1 MNLVLIYFA
10 IKYKGY
16 FHDIYN
22 AIKKKEFI
30 QMEELEKIGE
40 DLSSGKIKAIT
51 IIDED
56 YPEPLKEINQPPFVL
71 FYEGNKELLKEKLI
85 MLTGDF
91 SNENINKFINESA
104 FELSKNYTL
113 VSNFSK
119 GLDEKI
125 IDNLIK
131 NNQNLILIS
140 SNGLTNPYFGKNINE
155 LKFNKDKYLIISEYP
170 ENVNLNHKRLIQRNR
185 ISIGL
190 SEALIIASSYKE
202 SKISNLVS
210 CALEQGKD
218 IFCFP
223 GLQSENDGNN
233 LLIRDGAKMITSI
246 KNKI

>member
-56 YPEPLKEINQPPFVL
+56 YPEPLKQINQPPFVL

-233 LLIRDGAKMITSI
+233 LLIRDGAKMITTI

>member
-56 YPEPLKEINQPPFVL
+56 YPEPLKQINQPPFVL

-125 IDNLIK
+125 IDNL
-131 NNQNLILIS
+131 
-140 SNGLTNPYFGKNINE
+140 T
-155 LKFNKDKYLIISEYP
+155 KF
-170 ENVNLNHKRLIQRNR
+170 
-185 ISIGL
+185 
-190 SEALIIASSYKE
+190 
-202 SKISNLVS
+202 
-210 CALEQGKD
+210 
-218 IFCFP
+218 
-223 GLQSENDGNN
+223 
-233 LLIRDGAKMITSI
+233 
-246 KNKI
+246 

>member
-56 YPEPLKEINQPPFVL
+56 YPEPLKQINQPPFVL

>member
-56 YPEPLKEINQPPFVL
+56 YPETLKQINQPPFVL

>member
-56 YPEPLKEINQPPFVL
+56 YPEPLKQINQPPFVL

-233 LLIRDGAKMITSI
+233 LLIRDVANMISSL
-246 KNKI
+246 

>member
-56 YPEPLKEINQPPFVL
+56 YPEPLKQINQPPFVL

-140 SNGLTNPYFGKNINE
+140 SNGLINPYFGKNINE

-246 KNKI
+246 KNKT

>member
-56 YPEPLKEINQPPFVL
+56 YPEPLKQINQPPFVL

-140 SNGLTNPYFGKNINE
+140 SNGLTNSYFGKNINE

>member
-56 YPEPLKEINQPPFVL
+56 YPEPLKQINQPPFVL

-202 SKISNLVS
+202 SQISNLVS

>member
-56 YPEPLKEINQPPFVL
+56 YPEPLKQINQPPFVL

-140 SNGLTNPYFGKNINE
+140 SNSLTNPYFGKNINE

>member
-56 YPEPLKEINQPPFVL
+56 YPEPLKQINQPPFVL

-125 IDNLIK
+125 IDNLIE

>member
-1 MNLVLIYFA
+1 MNIVLIYFA

-56 YPEPLKEINQPPFVL
+56 YPEPLKQINQPPFVL

>member
-56 YPEPLKEINQPPFVL
+56 YPEPLKQINQPPFVL

-223 GLQSENDGNN
+223 GFQSENDGNN

>member
-1 MNLVLIYFA
+1 MNIVLIYFA

-56 YPEPLKEINQPPFVL
+56 YPEPLKQINQPPFVL

-246 KNKI
+246 KNKT

>member
-56 YPEPLKEINQPPFVL
+56 YPEPLKQINQPPFVL

-140 SNGLTNPYFGKNINE
+140 SNGLANPYFGKNINE

>member
-56 YPEPLKEINQPPFVL
+56 YPEPLKQINQPPFVL

-140 SNGLTNPYFGKNINE
+140 SNGLINPYFGKNINE

>member
-56 YPEPLKEINQPPFVL
+56 YPEPLKQINQPPFVL

-140 SNGLTNPYFGKNINE
+140 SNCLTNPYFGKNINE

>member
-40 DLSSGKIKAIT
+40 DLSSGKIRAIT

-56 YPEPLKEINQPPFVL
+56 YPEPLKQINQPPFVL

-246 KNKI
+246 KNKT

>member
-140 SNGLTNPYFGKNINE
+140 SNGLANPYFGKNINE

>member
-22 AIKKKEFI
+22 AIKTKEFI
-30 QMEELEKIGE
+30 QLEELEKIGE
-40 DLSSGKIKAIT
+40 QLNTEKIKAIT

-56 YPEPLKEINQPPFVL
+56 YPESLKQINQPPFVL
-71 FYEGNKELLKEKLI
+71 FYEGNKKLLKEKLI

-91 SNENINKFINESA
+91 SNENISRFINESII
-104 FELSKNYTL
+104 ELSKNYTL

-119 GLDEKI
+119 GLDEDI
-125 IDNLIK
+125 IDNLVK
-131 NNQNLILIS
+131 NNQNLMLIS
-140 SNGLTNPYFGKNINE
+140 SNGLVNPYFGKNIKE
-155 LKFNKDKYLIISEYP
+155 LNFDKNKYLILSEYP
-170 ENVNLNHKRLIQRNR
+170 ANVNLNYKRLIQRNR

-190 SEALIIASSYKE
+190 SEALIIASSYKD
-202 SKISNLVS
+202 SKILNLVS

-223 GLQSENDGNN
+223 GLQNDNDGNN
-233 LLIRDGAKMITSI
+233 LLISDGAKMITSI
-246 KNKI
+246 KNKN

>member
-56 YPEPLKEINQPPFVL
+56 YPEPLKQINQPPFVL

-140 SNGLTNPYFGKNINE
+140 SNGLTNPYFGKNIHE

>member
-56 YPEPLKEINQPPFVL
+56 YPEPLKQINQPPFVL

-104 FELSKNYTL
+104 FALSKNYTL

-223 GLQSENDGNN
+223 GLQNENDGNN

>member
-56 YPEPLKEINQPPFVL
+56 YPEPLKQINQPPFVL

-233 LLIRDGAKMITSI
+233 LLRRDGAKMITSI

>member
-1 MNLVLIYFA
+1 MI
-10 IKYKGY
+10 
-16 FHDIYN
+16 
-22 AIKKKEFI
+22 
-30 QMEELEKIGE
+30 ELEKIGE

-56 YPEPLKEINQPPFVL
+56 YPEPLKQINQPPFVL

>member
-56 YPEPLKEINQPPFVL
+56 YPEPLKQINQPPFVL

-140 SNGLTNPYFGKNINE
+140 SNGITNPYFGKNINE

>member
-56 YPEPLKEINQPPFVL
+56 YPETLKQINQPPFVL

-233 LLIRDGAKMITSI
+233 LLIRDGAEMITSI

>member
-56 YPEPLKEINQPPFVL
+56 YPEPLKQINQPPFVL

-246 KNKI
+246 KNKT

>member
-56 YPEPLKEINQPPFVL
+56 YPEPLKQNNQPPFVL

-91 SNENINKFINESA
+91 SNEYINKFINESA

>member
-40 DLSSGKIKAIT
+40 DLSTGKIKAIT

-56 YPEPLKEINQPPFVL
+56 YPEPLKQINQPPFVL

>member
-1 MNLVLIYFA
+1 MYLIA
-10 IKYKGY
+10 
-16 FHDIYN
+16 
-22 AIKKKEFI
+22 
-30 QMEELEKIGE
+30 
-40 DLSSGKIKAIT
+40 
-51 IIDED
+51 
-56 YPEPLKEINQPPFVL
+56 
-71 FYEGNKELLKEKLI
+71 
-85 MLTGDF
+85 
-91 SNENINKFINESA
+91 
-104 FELSKNYTL
+104 
-113 VSNFSK
+113 
-119 GLDEKI
+119 
-125 IDNLIK
+125 
-131 NNQNLILIS
+131 